1 MKFDKFDQVFC
12 DSIEA
17 LEIAYRSGLKNQKII
32 TSSTALKMC
41 SKFKNIEL
49 LEARYSQER
58 IIKYQKSIYNF
69 TLLIYNTLKKSN
81 FRQYSIKYLQEGI
94 FFQRLV
100 KKSFIFS
107 KQ

>member
-17 LEIAYRSGLKNQKII
+17 LEVAYRSGLKKNQKII
-32 TSSTALKMC
+32 TSSPALKMC

-69 TLLIYNTLKKSN
+69 TLLIYNTLKKN
-81 FRQYSIKYLQEGI
+81 LILNNIQFRPHKKV
-94 FFQRLV
+94 FF
-100 KKSFIFS
+100 FS
-107 KQ
+107 A